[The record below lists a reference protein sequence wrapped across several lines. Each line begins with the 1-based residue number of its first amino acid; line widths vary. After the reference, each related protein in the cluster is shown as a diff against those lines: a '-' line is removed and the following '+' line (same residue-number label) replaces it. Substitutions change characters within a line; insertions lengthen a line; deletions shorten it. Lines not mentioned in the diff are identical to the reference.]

1 MPITR
6 RDISPQTRT
15 AFQQLLENQSIEAS
29 FEDNSRLIREQ
40 LQFIQRNFQIQNQP
54 ELRQI
59 FQILTDTELPEDF
72 DFEFNI
78 NMVEVNSNP
87 GGGNGNATATTT
99 ETFVTDPYQ
108 GNINPGSSDGA
119 KLYKTATEALSDGK
133 KIEIILKNAHQLL
146 RQLIDDANKFGWED
160 LFFGIP
166 KDDQGGTL
174 SLDTDS
180 QKITKNM
187 ILKQAYKTWGNKDAT
202 FADNVPDT
210 KTVETLSPETDATHR
225 PHFYRRVKSKM
236 IALRVK
242 GYMTAADWENL
253 RNDKDLFTWNKTGSG
268 HEMDGPTII
277 WKLLQTCNPSTRVG
291 VENLKDNIRN
301 VTSAKFNHD
310 VQKLTDYLKK
320 NYREIREKSMDYDD
334 YLTQVYRAL
343 GTVPNAPF
351 HSWVQDDLKEWY
363 LGNDRKPDTVMTQA
377 LQLYNNS
384 KKKGGWTT
392 KDPKEAKLISL
403 MTKLESI
410 SQNFSTVLATDA
422 PFSKPNNISKPSVI
436 EDWRKKKTQNSVT
449 RSGKTWHWCTKHKRD
464 GEYDGL
470 YVTHEEKDHDK
481 WLERKKENQAKR
493 ANNKGNTSNGTSGNK
508 PNNTTGSGGRKLTL
522 SDAMKSV
529 MTTKTNVSGAEFRQ
543 MLDEAKSLMEDFQ

>member
-72 DFEFNI
+72 DFVFNI

-187 ILKQAYKTWGNKDAT
+187 ILK
-202 FADNVPDT
+202 
-210 KTVETLSPETDATHR
+210 
-225 PHFYRRVKSKM
+225 
-236 IALRVK
+236 
-242 GYMTAADWENL
+242 
-253 RNDKDLFTWNKTGSG
+253 
-268 HEMDGPTII
+268 
-277 WKLLQTCNPSTRVG
+277 
-291 VENLKDNIRN
+291 
-301 VTSAKFNHD
+301 
-310 VQKLTDYLKK
+310 
-320 NYREIREKSMDYDD
+320 
-334 YLTQVYRAL
+334 
-343 GTVPNAPF
+343 
-351 HSWVQDDLKEWY
+351 
-363 LGNDRKPDTVMTQA
+363 
-377 LQLYNNS
+377 
-384 KKKGGWTT
+384 
-392 KDPKEAKLISL
+392 
-403 MTKLESI
+403 
-410 SQNFSTVLATDA
+410 
-422 PFSKPNNISKPSVI
+422 
-436 EDWRKKKTQNSVT
+436 
-449 RSGKTWHWCTKHKRD
+449 
-464 GEYDGL
+464 
-470 YVTHEEKDHDK
+470 
-481 WLERKKENQAKR
+481 
-493 ANNKGNTSNGTSGNK
+493 
-508 PNNTTGSGGRKLTL
+508 
-522 SDAMKSV
+522 
-529 MTTKTNVSGAEFRQ
+529 
-543 MLDEAKSLMEDFQ
+543 